1 MLKAYFD
8 DAGTHASA
16 PVAVMGGL
24 IGTVAQWERL
34 EDAWGKQLADPL
46 PEVGKPRLN
55 MFHMAECEA
64 ARGEFFAYNKA
75 EKALVAQHF
84 RRLIANAGLA
94 STASAVD
101 VAAWDDLV
109 VGPVRDFLGPAIEPG
124 FVHCLTRA
132 RDYAWDHPEGR
143 QIAVVFD
150 QGIENDRLHKII
162 DYYTDYSDSR
172 VEFCSVTFAKVK
184 NVYPLQAADIIA
196 TQNYWMAQEY
206 MGIRAAGKDVDFS
219 FRKLFADKP
228 AEGLLLDRAAIA
240 EDLRHRGPDGKL
252 LPVANVLMTRG
263 DR

>member
-8 DAGTHASA
+8 DAGTHAGA

-24 IGTVAQWERL
+24 IGTVTEWGQL
-34 EDAWGKQLADPL
+34 EDAWGEQLADPL
-46 PEVGKPRLN
+46 PEVGKPRLS
-55 MFHMAECEA
+55 MFHMAACEA
-64 ARGEFFAYNKA
+64 ADGEFRDYKPT
-75 EKALVAQHF
+75 ERQTVAQHF
-84 RRLIANAGLA
+84 RRIIANSGLA

-109 VGPVRDFLGPAIEPG
+109 AGPVRDYLGPAIEPG

-143 QIAVVFD
+143 EIAVVFD
-150 QGIENDRLHKII
+150 QVIENDRLHKII
-162 DYYTDYSDSR
+162 DYYTDYSDTR
-172 VEFCSVTFAKVK
+172 VDFCSITFAKVK

-196 TQNYWMAQEY
+196 TQNYWLAQQY

-219 FRKLFADKP
+219 FRKLFAEKP
-228 AEGLLLDRAAIA
+228 AEGLILDRQAIA
-240 EDLRHRGPDGKL
+240 EDMRHRGPDGKL